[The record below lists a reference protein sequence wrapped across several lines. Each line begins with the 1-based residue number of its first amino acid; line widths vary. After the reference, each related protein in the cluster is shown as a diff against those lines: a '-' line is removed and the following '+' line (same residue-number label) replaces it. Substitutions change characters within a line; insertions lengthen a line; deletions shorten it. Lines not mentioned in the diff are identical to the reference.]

1 MEGGAMANDSARD
14 LVGAHTTCFEEPDI
28 IFMRLVGEVSKEEG
42 MEMNRRHRHF
52 GEGRHHVFFL
62 IDLERL
68 TKIDPEVRKV
78 ATETLRD
85 VPLRGMALYR
95 APLKAKVIAKLIIT
109 ALNMFKKDAS
119 TNPVIFADTEEEEI
133 PPDRLQKVIEAL
145 SYATVDEFASCLDL
159 LRSGDGVEDEFAELE
174 TAFTIFVEELADAKT
189 ALKEALAK
197 HEAANRELEA
207 RLETIEMQQAAIRDL
222 STPIIEVWAGVLCLP
237 VVGIVDSQRSAEM
250 TETLL
255 ETIVAK
261 QARLAIVDI
270 TGIDVMD
277 TKTADHFIKMAKAV
291 RLLGAECII
300 SGINPGIAQTLT
312 HIGVDLTGMRTM
324 RNLRDALQLHLRETE
339 QIEHGRRK
347 LEG

>member
-1 MEGGAMANDSARD
+1 MA
-14 LVGAHTTCFEEPDI
+14 EEAEI
-28 IFMRLVGEVSKEEG
+28 V
-42 MEMNRRHRHF
+42 
-52 GEGRHHVFFL
+52 
-62 IDLERL
+62 
-68 TKIDPEVRKV
+68 
-78 ATETLRD
+78 
-85 VPLRGMALYR
+85 
-95 APLKAKVIAKLIIT
+95 
-109 ALNMFKKDAS
+109 
-119 TNPVIFADTEEEEI
+119 EI

-145 SYATVDEFASCLDL
+145 SYATVDEFTSCLDL
-159 LRSGDGVEDEFAELE
+159 LRSGEGAEDEFAELE

-189 ALKEALAK
+189 ALKDALAK

-207 RLETIEMQQAAIRDL
+207 KLETIEMQQAAIRDL
-222 STPIIEVWAGVLCLP
+222 STPIIEVWASVLCLP

-312 HIGVDLTGMRTM
+312 HIGVDLTGVRTM

-339 QIEHGRRK
+339 QIEHGARRQ
-347 LEG
+347 ER